1 MEMTEWI
8 TRLRIFFKCSA
19 ETAKSIYYSY
29 LKDDRLD
36 RLEELITNIA
46 TE

>member
-1 MEMTEWI
+1 MGMAEWI

-29 LKDDRLD
+29 LKDNRLD
-36 RLEELITNIA
+36 RLEELITNM
-46 TE
+46 EPE

>member
-1 MEMTEWI
+1 MELTEWI
-8 TRLRIFFKCSA
+8 TRLRIFFRCSA

-29 LKDDRLD
+29 LKDNRLD
-36 RLEELITNIA
+36 RLKELITNME